1 MFVKTEQEIRN
12 EITRVAKIIERYRKM
27 DLDFLVIKY
36 NGYLEALLWVLGEN
50 PEGYDENNGRSGR

>member
-1 MFVKTEQEIRN
+1 MFVKTEQEIRD
-12 EITRVAKIIERYRKM
+12 EITRVAKIIERYKKM

-50 PEGYDENNGRSGR
+50 QEGYDENNSRSGR